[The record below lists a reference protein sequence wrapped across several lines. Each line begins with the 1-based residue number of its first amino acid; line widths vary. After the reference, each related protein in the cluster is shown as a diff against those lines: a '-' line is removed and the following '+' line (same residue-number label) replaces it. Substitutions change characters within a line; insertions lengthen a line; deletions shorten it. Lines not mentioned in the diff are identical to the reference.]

1 MADTTANHSNAKPDD
16 SSGVESVAGNQ
27 VQPRSE
33 LLRTYKVRLASSEA
47 EVRTAQKL
55 RFEVFNLE
63 LQEGLQSSF
72 VTGLDA
78 DPFDAVCD
86 HLLVEDLRIQSI
98 VGTYRLQTGPQAAK
112 HLGYYSAQEFDLSP
126 YESRRHL
133 MVELGR
139 ACVHKD
145 HRNLLVVGM
154 LWKGI
159 SDYVNAHA
167 ARYLIGCSSLTSQ
180 DPRVGAA
187 AYLELQKRHLADPEF
202 RTTPLPSC
210 ACPLDQPLE
219 RAPKMPKLLAAY
231 LSLGAKIAGPPAIDR
246 EFKTIDF
253 LTLMDLHSASPQV
266 VRRYLS

>member
-1 MADTTANHSNAKPDD
+1 MAEASAHHSNTEPQ
-16 SSGVESVAGNQ
+16 SGSGVDPVASNPNQ
-27 VQPRSE
+27 SRSE
-33 LLRTYKVRLASSEA
+33 LQRVYQVRLASDEA

-63 LQEGLQSSF
+63 LREGLQSSF
-72 VTGLDA
+72 ATGLDV
-78 DPFDAVCD
+78 DPFDAFCD

-112 HLGYYSAQEFDLSP
+112 HLGYYSAQEFDMSP
-126 YESRRHL
+126 YESRRRL

-145 HRNLLVVGM
+145 HRNLVVVGM

-167 ARYLIGCSSLTSQ
+167 GRYLIGCSSLTSQ
-180 DPRVGAA
+180 DPRMGAA
-187 AYLELQKRHLADPEF
+187 AYLDLQKRHLADPDF
-202 RTTPLPSC
+202 RTSPLPVC

-219 RAPKMPKLLAAY
+219 RSPKMPKLLAAY

-253 LTLMDLHSASPQV
+253 LTLMDLHAASPQV

>member
-1 MADTTANHSNAKPDD
+1 MAEATANHSESEPGNPSD
-16 SSGVESVAGNQ
+16 VELVAGNKFQ
-27 VQPRSE
+27 LRNE
-33 LLRTYKVRLASSEA
+33 LQHAYKVRLAIGEA
-47 EVRTAQKL
+47 EVQAAQKL

-63 LQEGLQSSF
+63 LHEGLQSSF
-72 VTGLDA
+72 ATGLDT
-78 DPFDAVCD
+78 DPFDAFCD
-86 HLLVEDLRIQSI
+86 HLLVEDLRVQSI
-98 VGTYRLQTGPQAAK
+98 VGTYRLQTGPQAAV
-112 HLGYYSAQEFDLSP
+112 HLGYYSAQEFDMSP

-145 HRNLLVVGM
+145 HRNLVVVGM

-167 ARYLIGCSSLTSQ
+167 GRYLIGCSSLTSQ

-187 AYLELQKRHLADPEF
+187 AYLELQKWHLADPEF
-202 RTTPLPSC
+202 RTTPLPAC